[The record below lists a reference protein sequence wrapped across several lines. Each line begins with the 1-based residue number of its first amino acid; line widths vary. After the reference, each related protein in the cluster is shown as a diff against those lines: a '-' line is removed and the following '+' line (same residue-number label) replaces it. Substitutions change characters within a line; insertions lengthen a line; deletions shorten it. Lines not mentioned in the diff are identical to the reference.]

1 MINVSIV
8 EDNYH
13 YRSALAKLFD
23 DSVLFHLN
31 GAYSSAEEAWSQL
44 IMYQPDIAIIDIRLP
59 SMSGI
64 SLIQNIRKEMPLTQ
78 FMVCTSYYEND
89 RIIEALKAGA
99 SGYILKDTSAEDIK
113 RAVKEL
119 FMGGAPMSPYI
130 ARKLISLFQ
139 QSQPDQSSFGLS
151 EREQN
156 VLKFLSDGLIYKEI
170 AEKLSISSNTV
181 KNHLKSIYK
190 KLHVQN
196 KTEAINKYQARLT
209 GLLVKFIGF
218 HGITYYSGS
227 G

>member
-8 EDNYH
+8 EDNSH
-13 YRSALAKLFD
+13 YRSALSKLFD
-23 DSVLFHLN
+23 GSDLFRLS
-31 GAYSSAEEAWSQL
+31 GAYSSAEEAWPKL
-44 IMYQPDIAIIDIRLP
+44 LMNQPDIAIVDIRLP
-59 SMSGI
+59 AMSGI
-64 SLIQNIRKEMPLTQ
+64 SLIQNIRKDMPLTQ

-130 ARKLISLFQ
+130 ARKLIGLFQ
-139 QSQPDQSSFGLS
+139 QSEPDSNAYGLS
-151 EREQN
+151 EREQE
-156 VLKFLSDGLIYKEI
+156 VLRLLSDGLQYKEI
-170 AEKLSISSNTV
+170 AESLFISSNTV

-196 KTEAINKYQARLT
+196 KIEAINKFQA
-209 GLLVKFIGF
+209 K
-218 HGITYYSGS
+218 
-227 G
+227 